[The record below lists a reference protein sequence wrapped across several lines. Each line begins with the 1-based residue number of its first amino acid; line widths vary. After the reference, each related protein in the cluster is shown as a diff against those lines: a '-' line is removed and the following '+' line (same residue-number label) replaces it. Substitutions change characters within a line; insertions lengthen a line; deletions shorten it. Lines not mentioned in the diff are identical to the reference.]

1 MVGQGVRGVVFDL
14 DGVLVDAADWHYAAL
29 NQALAPHGVE
39 VGKVEHRE
47 QFNGLPTRRKLE
59 MLTAAG
65 RLPADAHDEVA
76 SAKQR
81 LTLQIARERV
91 VPQPEQRKML
101 ADLRRDGCRLAVA
114 SNSLHETIEEFL
126 GRAGIADLF
135 DAAIG
140 NDDVSRP
147 KPAPDVYQR
156 AAVLLRCEPSEC
168 LAVEDTAVG
177 AAAAA
182 AAGLRV
188 LQVAGVHEV
197 TYANVTA
204 ACR

>member
-1 MVGQGVRGVVFDL
+1 MVGQGVGGVVFDL

-39 VGKVEHRE
+39 IGKVEHRE

-65 RLPADAHDEVA
+65 RLRADAHDEVA

-135 DAAIG
+135 DVVLG
-140 NDDVSRP
+140 NDDVMQP
-147 KPAPDVYQR
+147 KPAPEIYQR
-156 AAVLLRCEPSEC
+156 AAVLLRRDPGEC
-168 LAVEDTAVG
+168 LAVEDTLIG
-177 AAAAA
+177 AKAAA

-188 LQVAGVHEV
+188 FQVSGVRDV
-197 TYANVTA
+197 TYANVKA
-204 ACR
+204 ACG